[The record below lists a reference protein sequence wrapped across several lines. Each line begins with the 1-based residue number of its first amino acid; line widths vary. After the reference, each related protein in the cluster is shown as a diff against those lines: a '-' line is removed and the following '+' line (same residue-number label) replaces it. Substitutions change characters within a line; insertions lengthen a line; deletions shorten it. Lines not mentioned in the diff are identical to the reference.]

1 MADLLD
7 FSETVKSLYL
17 VRHGETSATQKGRIC
32 GESDIPLNDEG
43 FAQANVLG
51 SWFSDM
57 EISSVFSS
65 PLTRSVQTADA
76 IAKAIK
82 MPTYFKHSGLTEK
95 KEGEWEGK
103 TYWELRD
110 EDPKAW
116 EKWSNNPIDFAP
128 PGGESIRNFVNRI
141 DRALNDI
148 INNYETGNRVVITT
162 HAGVIRGIIL
172 NCLSIPVE
180 NFFRID
186 IPTGSITK
194 IEYSENF
201 ATLKYTSLTLESYS
215 YVA

>member
-1 MADLLD
+1 MVDLLD

-17 VRHGETSATQKGRIC
+17 VRHGETAATQKGRIC
-32 GESDIPLNDEG
+32 GESNISLNDEG

-57 EISSVFSS
+57 EISSIFSS
-65 PLTRSVQTADA
+65 PLARAVQTADA

-103 TYWELRD
+103 TYWQLRD

-128 PGGESIRNFVNRI
+128 PGGESVRSFVDRI
-141 DRALNDI
+141 DRALKDI
-148 INNYETGNRVVITT
+148 INNYETGNRLVLTT

-172 NCLSIPVE
+172 NCLNIPTE
-180 NFFRID
+180 NFFRLD

>member
-7 FSETVKSLYL
+7 FSESIKSLYL
-17 VRHGETSATQKGRIC
+17 VRHGETDATEKGRIC
-32 GESDIPLNDEG
+32 GEDDVPLNDEG
-43 FAQANVLG
+43 FMQASVLG
-51 SWFSDM
+51 SWFADM

-65 PLTRSVQTADA
+65 PLSRTVQTADS
-76 IAKAIK
+76 IAKAVK

-103 TYWELRD
+103 TYWQLRD

-116 EKWSNNPIDFAP
+116 EQWSNDPIEFCP
-128 PGGESIRNFVNRI
+128 PGGESVSSFVSRV
-141 DRALNDI
+141 DRALKDI
-148 INNYETGNRVVITT
+148 INNYETGNRIVLST
-162 HAGVIRGIIL
+162 HAGVIRAIML
-172 NCLSIPVE
+172 NCLEIPVK
-180 NFFRID
+180 NFYRID
-186 IPTGSITK
+186 VPPASITK

>member
-17 VRHGETSATQKGRIC
+17 VRHGETSATEKGRIC
-32 GESDIPLNDEG
+32 GESNIPLNDEG

-57 EISSVFSS
+57 EISSIFSS

-103 TYWELRD
+103 TYWQLRD
-110 EDPKAW
+110 EDPDAW
-116 EKWSNNPIDFAP
+116 EKWSNNPIDYAP
-128 PGGESIRNFVNRI
+128 PGGESVRNFVSRV
-141 DRALNDI
+141 DRALKDI
-148 INNYETGNRVVITT
+148 INNYETGNRIVITT
-162 HAGVIRGIIL
+162 HAGIIRAIIL
-172 NCLSIPVE
+172 NCLNIPVE

>member
-17 VRHGETSATQKGRIC
+17 VRHGETSATEKGRIC
-32 GESDIPLNDEG
+32 GESNIPLNDEG

-65 PLTRSVQTADA
+65 PLLRSVQTADA

-82 MPTYFKHSGLTEK
+82 MPTYFKHSGLSEK

-103 TYWELRD
+103 TYWQLRD
-110 EDPKAW
+110 EDSQAW
-116 EKWSNNPIDFAP
+116 EKWSNDPIDFAP
-128 PGGESIRNFVNRI
+128 PGGESVRNFISRV
-141 DRALNDI
+141 DRALIDI
-148 INNYETGNRVVITT
+148 ISNYETGNRIVITT
-162 HAGVIRGIIL
+162 HAGIIRGIIM
-172 NCLSIPVE
+172 NCLNIPAE
-180 NFFRID
+180 NFYRID

>member
-17 VRHGETSATQKGRIC
+17 VRHGETSATEKGRIC
-32 GESDIPLNDEG
+32 GESNIPLNDEG

-57 EISSVFSS
+57 EISSIFSS

-103 TYWELRD
+103 TYWQLRD
-110 EDPKAW
+110 EDPSAW
-116 EKWSNNPIDFAP
+116 EKWSNNPIDYAP
-128 PGGESIRNFVNRI
+128 PGGESVRNFVSRV
-141 DRALNDI
+141 DRALKDI
-148 INNYETGNRVVITT
+148 INNYETGNRIVITT
-162 HAGVIRGIIL
+162 HAGIIRAIIL
-172 NCLSIPVE
+172 NCLNIPVE

>member
-17 VRHGETSATQKGRIC
+17 VRHGETSATEKGRIC
-32 GESDIPLNDEG
+32 GESNIPLNDEG

-57 EISSVFSS
+57 EISSIFSS

-95 KEGEWEGK
+95 KEGEGK
-103 TYWELRD
+103 TYWQLRD
-110 EDPKAW
+110 EDPSAW
-116 EKWSNNPIDFAP
+116 EKWSNNPIDYAP
-128 PGGESIRNFVNRI
+128 PGGESVRNFVSRV
-141 DRALNDI
+141 DRALKDI
-148 INNYETGNRVVITT
+148 INNYETGNRIVITT
-162 HAGVIRGIIL
+162 HAGIIRAIIL
-172 NCLSIPVE
+172 NCLNIPVE